1 MYSNLIAFLTSFILV
16 VCAEMGDKTQL
27 LVINFASKYKVYK
40 VLIGIFI
47 GALFS
52 NIIAI
57 LIGTYI
63 NNIPSMQEIIKV
75 IACLVFICFGFF
87 NAIEFMSDKDKKEE
101 DKKTRIF
108 SSGILTVALAIFIGE
123 MGDKTNLSTVALTT
137 QFEESYIYILLG
149 ATLAMVASN
158 VLSIFIGTIIQKKLS
173 PKGLNILSTIL
184 FLIFG
189 ITGLT
194 MIINEHLLNILYTSI
209 IFIIISCMCA
219 LICRRIYS
227 VDRENTNI

>member
-27 LVINFASKYKVYK
+27 LVINFASKYKMHK
-40 VLIGIFI
+40 VLIGVFI

-63 NNIPSMQEIIKV
+63 NNIPGIKDIIKI
-75 IACLVFICFGFF
+75 IAYLTFMFFGFF
-87 NAIEFMSDKDKKEE
+87 NAYEYVNNKVDKE
-101 DKKTRIF
+101 DNKIKIF
-108 SSGILTVALAIFIGE
+108 SSGIITVALAIFIGE

-137 QFEESYIYILLG
+137 QFEQGYIYILLG
-149 ATLAMVASN
+149 ATLAMVVSN
-158 VLSIFIGTIIQKKLS
+158 VLSIVIGNIIQKKLN
-173 PKGLNILSTIL
+173 PKILNILSTVL

-189 ITGLT
+189 IIGLA
-194 MIINEHLLNILYTSI
+194 MLINEYMQNIVYTI
-209 IFIIISCMCA
+209 TLFIFISY
-219 LICRRIYS
+219 ICFVICKKIYNL
-227 VDRENTNI
+227 DKY